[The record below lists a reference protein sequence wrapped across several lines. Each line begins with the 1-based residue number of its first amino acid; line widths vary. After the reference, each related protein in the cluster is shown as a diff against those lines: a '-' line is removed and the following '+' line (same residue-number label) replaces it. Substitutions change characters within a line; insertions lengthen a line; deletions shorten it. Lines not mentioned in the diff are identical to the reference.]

1 MNDALAFDW
10 GDPDVPRF
18 DPSLRFHTIE
28 DILTICSSLVIISG
42 GKVEGQQTSVTERS
56 EVRLAHHSVKDYL
69 LSTHLKDVRLSHFAL
84 EARTAH
90 SIIAVS
96 CLVYLLQFETRL
108 DTATVERF
116 PLARYAARYWPE
128 HSKRCQTDEESL
140 SYRLAL
146 QLLNTDEVPYK
157 NCCSLY
163 NPASPWLK
171 TDLEMD
177 KFPPVLGYACCNGL
191 RQVGNALVSP
201 LYTVHPAIFSWLSE
215 QCLVIKSE
223 IRGPTLLIILVE

>member
-18 DPSLRFHTIE
+18 DPSLRFQTIE
-28 DILTICSSLVIISG
+28 DILTICSSLVIISDG
-42 GKVEGQQTSVTERS
+42 RVEGQQTSVTERS

-69 LSTHLKDVRLSHFAL
+69 LSTHLKDVRLSHFGL

-116 PLARYAARYWPE
+116 PLAQYAAQYWPE
-128 HSKRCQTDEESL
+128 HSKRCQADEESL

-146 QLLNTDEVPYK
+146 QLLNTDGVPYE

-177 KFPPVLGYACCNGL
+177 EFPPVLGYACCNGL
-191 RQVGNALVSP
+191 RQVENALVSP
-201 LYTVHPAIFSWLSE
+201 LYTVYPARFSW
-215 QCLVIKSE
+215 VF
-223 IRGPTLLIILVE
+223 